1 MTHKIKFDR
10 KGLNFRLWTN
20 FVIFALLL
28 MVILWFLQ
36 IFFLNTFYQSM
47 KISET
52 ERTAQIIQRE
62 FGNEDFID
70 TVIDLSITND
80 MYIHIETF
88 GGTIVFSPTTE
99 DRYRPLRAYVS
110 EMMRMREQLIN
121 SGEMQISDIIPE
133 PRTDTN
139 IFAFAK
145 YLVNDPPFNQIILYI
160 FTPLYPV
167 ASTIVILRTQL
178 IYVTIISLL
187 LAFILSFYLSR
198 RVTRPIQEITT
209 SAKSFAEGNYD
220 VNFEGGDFTEITDL
234 ANTLDYAASRLEKTE
249 TMQKDLMANVSHD
262 LKTPLTMIKSYAEMV
277 RDLSGDNPEKR
288 DSHMNVIIEEADRL
302 NLLVNDILALSR
314 AQSGFLPLTKDSFD
328 VKELLSNL
336 LQSYELY
343 CEREGYRIVLVCDD
357 DVKVTADQ
365 ERIKQVISNLLNN
378 ALKYCGDAKL
388 VVVSARYVNVPGA
401 NSASSL
407 GAQSVIGS
415 GARAIIGSG
424 SKVRFEITDYG
435 VGIPKEEIVQIWE
448 RYQKASA
455 SHVRSA
461 SGTGLGLAI
470 VKEILTLHDAKFG
483 VDSELGKG
491 STFWF
496 EL

>member
-1 MTHKIKFDR
+1 MIHKIKFDH

-28 MVILWFLQ
+28 MIILWFLQ

-52 ERTAQIIQRE
+52 ERTARTIQNE
-62 FGNEDFID
+62 LGSEDFID
-70 TVIDLSITND
+70 TVTNLSITND
-80 MYIHIETF
+80 MFIHIETF
-88 GGTIVFSPTTE
+88 GGTLIFSPHPE
-99 DRYRPLRAYVS
+99 ERHRPYYAYVP
-110 EMMRMREQLIN
+110 EMREIRRQLLD
-121 SGEMQISDIIPE
+121 SGETQISVIIPE

-139 IFAFAK
+139 ILAFAT
-145 YLVNDPPFNQIILYI
+145 YLSYGSPVNQIILYI

-167 ASTIVILRTQL
+167 ASTIAILRTQL

-187 LAFILSFYLSR
+187 LAFAISFYLSK
-198 RVTRPIQEITT
+198 RVTRPIREITI

-220 VNFEGGDFTEITDL
+220 VSFNGGNFTEITDL

-262 LKTPLTMIKSYAEMV
+262 LKTPLTMIKSYAEMI

-288 DSHMNVIIEEADRL
+288 DAHLNVIIEEADRL

-314 AQSGFLPLTKDSFD
+314 AQSGFLPLTMGAFN
-328 VKELLSNL
+328 VKESLSNL
-336 LQSYELY
+336 LQSYDLY
-343 CEREGYRIVLVCDD
+343 CEREGYHIVLVCDD

-365 ERIKQVISNLLNN
+365 EKIKQVVSNLLNN
-378 ALKYCGDAKL
+378 ALKYCGSAKL
-388 VVVSARYVNVPGA
+388 VIVSARYVNVPE
-401 NSASSL
+401 
-407 GAQSVIGS
+407 
-415 GARAIIGSG
+415 SG

-435 VGIPKEEIVQIWE
+435 VGIPEDEISQIWE

-470 VKEILTLHDAKFG
+470 VKEILTLHGARFG